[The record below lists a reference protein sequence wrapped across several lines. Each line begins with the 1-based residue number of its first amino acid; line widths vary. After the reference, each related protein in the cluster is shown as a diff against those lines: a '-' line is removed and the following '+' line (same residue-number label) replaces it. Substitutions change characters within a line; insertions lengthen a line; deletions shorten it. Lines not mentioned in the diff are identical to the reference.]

1 MTGKPGALQSMGS
14 WTWLGDWTTATIP
27 ISIKEMIIILKSFKR
42 ENSRP
47 ENFIDIFYQ
56 TFETKILPLLHNGIQ
71 NSLFYDTN
79 IAFTSSQTKTYDKK
93 KLQVNILNKYR
104 HKTHNKILANW
115 IWQYRKRIIYLN

>member
-1 MTGKPGALQSMGS
+1 MTGKPGALQSMGL

-27 ISIKEMIIILKSFKR
+27 ISIKEMIIILKSFER

-71 NSLFYDTN
+71 NSNKESTLQLIDTN

-93 KLQVNILNKYR
+93 KNYKS
-104 HKTHNKILANW
+104 TS
-115 IWQYRKRIIYLN
+115 